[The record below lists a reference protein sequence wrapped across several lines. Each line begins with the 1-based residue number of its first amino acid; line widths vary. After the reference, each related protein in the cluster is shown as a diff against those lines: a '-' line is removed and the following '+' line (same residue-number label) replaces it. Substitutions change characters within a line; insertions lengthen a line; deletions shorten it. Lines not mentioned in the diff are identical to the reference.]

1 MIANPNL
8 MRTHART
15 IMRLSNKALIS
26 ASLLSLSISAMAD
39 SPWLVR
45 LRAIGV
51 LPSASSSTISLIGG
65 EVTQISNQVVPE
77 LDFSYFLTPQIAVE
91 LILATARHSIEAT
104 DTALGRVDLGKA
116 SLLPP
121 TLTAQYH
128 LNFAPHFK
136 PYIGA
141 GINYTY
147 FYDVDSGPVAT
158 NIHYGSSFGPALQ
171 VGADFA
177 LNDNWSINAD
187 LKKIWI
193 KSNVTVETSNA
204 QLETNVH
211 IDPWV
216 VGLGIGYRFS

>member
-1 MIANPNL
+1 
-8 MRTHART
+8 MRVLT
-15 IMRLSNKALIS
+15 KALIS
-26 ASLLSLSISAMAD
+26 ASLLSLSIPAMAD
-39 SPWLVR
+39 SPLLAR

-77 LDFSYFLTPQIAVE
+77 LDFSYFVTPQIAVE
-91 LILATARHSIEAT
+91 LILATARHSVEAT
-104 DTALGRVDLGKA
+104 NTALGSVDLGKV
-116 SLLPP
+116 SVLPP

-128 LNFAPHFK
+128 FNLDPHFK

-147 FYDVDSGPVAT
+147 FYNVNSGPVAT
-158 NIHYGSSFGPALQ
+158 DIHYGSSFGPALQ

-177 LNDNWSINAD
+177 INDNWSINAD
-187 LKKIWI
+187 VKKIWI
-193 KSNVTVETSNA
+193 KSNVTVYTPTA